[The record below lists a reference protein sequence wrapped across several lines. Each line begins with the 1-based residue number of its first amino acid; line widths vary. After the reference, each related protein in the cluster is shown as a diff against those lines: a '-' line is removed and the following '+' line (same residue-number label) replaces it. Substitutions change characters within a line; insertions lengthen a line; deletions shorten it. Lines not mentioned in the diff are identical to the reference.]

1 MHAIR
6 IMFGLGA
13 SVLRAI
19 LLVVNVQV
27 RMRSSVLAAIPGLL
41 CTGSI
46 LAIAMHIIFGIVV
59 VWHAC
64 HVMLLVICALERGV
78 ETVLLAGIMQ
88 V

>member
-27 RMRSSVLAAIPGLL
+27 RMRSSVLAAILGLL
-41 CTGSI
+41 CNGII
-46 LAIAMHIIFGIVV
+46 LAIAMHIIFGIVA